1 MLREDNGQT
10 DTAGTGGLGGRPRA
24 DDEMACWRAVQ
35 ARDPN
40 ADGSF
45 YYAVA
50 STGVF
55 CRPSCAARRPR
66 RENVSFHRT
75 PAEALA
81 AGFRPCKRCK
91 PEAAPAAQRRA
102 QLAAEL
108 CRFIDDSLEREG
120 ALPGLQQLAEH
131 AGISPHHLHRAFKAV
146 TGLTPRAYGAAQKA
160 RRLRAELEQD
170 ASVTSASY
178 RAGFGSSSRL
188 HSASRERLGMTPSR
202 YRKGGLDEQI
212 EFAVGQC
219 SLGALLVAATER
231 GLCAILLGE
240 SALEL
245 EQDLRQRFARARVRP
260 AGAGF
265 RERLAQVVQL
275 VEQPQLGLS
284 LPLDVR
290 GTAFQ
295 ERVWQALQA
304 IPAGSTQSYQQVA
317 AALGSPRAVRAVAR
331 ACAANPLAVA
341 VPCHRVLRS
350 DGALSGYRWGIERK
364 RELLER
370 ERHAPAPARRSS
382 RR

>member
-1 MLREDNGQT
+1 MLHQDIAQLEPAT
-10 DTAGTGGLGGRPRA
+10 IVPVRA
-24 DDEMACWRAVQ
+24 DTDEARWRALQ
-35 ARDPN
+35 ARDAS
-40 ADGSF
+40 ADGTF

-55 CRPSCAARRPR
+55 CRPSCAARLPR

-75 PAEALA
+75 VAEAAA
-81 AGFRPCKRCK
+81 AGYRPCKRCK
-91 PEAAPAAQRRA
+91 PEEAPAAERRA
-102 QLAAEL
+102 QQAAEL
-108 CRFIDDSLEREG
+108 CRFIDVSLEQAG
-120 ALPGLQQLAEH
+120 VLPSLQQLADH
-131 AGISPHHLHRAFKAV
+131 AGLSPHHLHRSFKAA

-160 RRLRAELEQD
+160 RRLRTELEHE

-178 RAGFGSSSRL
+178 RAGFSSSSRL

-202 YRKGGLDEQI
+202 YRAGGRDEQI

-240 SALEL
+240 SAAEL
-245 EQDLRQRFARARVRP
+245 EQDLRQRFARAQVR
-260 AGAGF
+260 AGGAGF
-265 RERLAQVVQL
+265 QERLAQVL
-275 VEQPQLGLS
+275 TFVEQPQLGLS

-295 ERVWQALQA
+295 ERVWQALRA

-317 AALGSPRAVRAVAR
+317 QALGAPQAVRAVAR

-350 DGALSGYRWGIERK
+350 DGGLSGYRWGIERK
-364 RELLER
+364 QALLKREQR
-370 ERHAPAPARRSS
+370 AAAPAKRAPRA
-382 RR
+382 